1 MNEIKTYL
9 ATHEYFATGEGREIF
24 WSLIRVEEN
33 EDIEKIFYKKLCKI
47 SNKKYST
54 KWFKQVKLGFVF
66 YDISEKRDLKQFQ
79 FDHQNELDDVG
90 FEEIENIWKIH
101 KRFGNVP
108 QEFIK
113 YRFLNIS

>member
-1 MNEIKTYL
+1 MNEIKTYIG
-9 ATHEYFATGEGREIF
+9 THDYFATGEGREIF
-24 WSLIRVEEN
+24 WYLIRVEEN

-66 YDISEKRDLKQFQ
+66 YDISDKRDLKQFQ

-90 FEEIENIWKIH
+90 FDEIENIWKIH